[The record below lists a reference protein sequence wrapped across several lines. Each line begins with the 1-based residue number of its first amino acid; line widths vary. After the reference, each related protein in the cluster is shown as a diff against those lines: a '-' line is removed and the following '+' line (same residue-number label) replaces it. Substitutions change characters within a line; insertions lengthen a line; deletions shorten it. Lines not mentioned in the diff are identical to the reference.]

1 MNVAE
6 RNEYEAEKKKN
17 LTETEFAQLPGSH
30 AHYFAIITLDL
41 TVPLSLVC
49 YHERKRELDGQV
61 TEMRRCAQIALYAWV
76 VQAFNATLF
85 AQMPA
90 ACKGPTELE
99 RVLATHP
106 SAGAY
111 DALGAYFGK
120 RQQLSCA
127 IAAFEA
133 AVHQDPNSWEARF
146 NLSLALLQKHDA
158 ARAAR
163 ELRVA
168 VRIKPDDPLGHIA
181 LGEALGEL
189 GQNEAAIEEFKLALK
204 SDPKSVPA
212 LDGLAKALIAQK
224 RYSAAIAY
232 LKDAPADPV
241 LQDDLAVAYSSSGDV
256 AEAVKLL
263 AQLVQQNPSSAD
275 RHARL
280 GLAYTQQSQFR
291 QAVGEFLEAL
301 RLDPSNDVT
310 RLSYVK
316 ALIILAEFQ
325 TALPEIQSYFRR
337 KPHDFDALYLM
348 GVVDRGLGDYAAAE
362 PLLKQAV
369 VLNPNHYDSRYNLG
383 FVLAKLGRGQEALVQ
398 LEKAVQLNS
407 TSSEARFQLAAA
419 LRSLGQEQRARKELE
434 DFQERKQQSIK
445 ENVAGAK
452 VNQANEYFQAGEY
465 QRAVDVYREALAQD
479 PGNARTYYD
488 LALALDHLGKTA
500 EERDALQKA
509 ITLDSTIA
517 RAHNQLGL
525 ISLQAGQEAEAEKE
539 LKAAIAL
546 DPGYAEAQNNLGVLY
561 GQQGKNKAAEELFR
575 QATENNPQYA
585 QAFINLGL
593 ILAGDSRFAEAE
605 QVIRS
610 ALKISAD
617 NSQALTVLAMVLT
630 RMTRAEEGISYFQ
643 KVIEL
648 DPKSSGAHLNLGIA
662 YADEFNLEGA
672 LAEFSEAVKL
682 DPNSALAHYNKGRVL
697 LDLRRDQDAKPAL
710 ETAVRLNPQYAEPWY
725 LLGLIEKSAGHPS
738 EAVQALRKSA
748 ELDSRNPD
756 TLFVLGQEL
765 LHTGDRAG
773 AIAQWRKV
781 IEINPEHG
789 KALYNLSR
797 QLAQSDPDESK
808 RLQSRFDILQ
818 AQKQIIDR
826 AQTLGNFALA
836 SAAAHDWPEAIS
848 QLKEGIQVCGGCTA
862 LGQLHKDLG
871 LIYLHSGDTKKGL
884 QELFEAKKLTPADPD
899 IDKAIRIAQTARK

>member
-1 MNVAE
+1 M
-6 RNEYEAEKKKN
+6 
-17 LTETEFAQLPGSH
+17 S
-30 AHYFAIITLDL
+30 
-41 TVPLSLVC
+41 
-49 YHERKRELDGQV
+49 LDGVLQWA
-61 TEMRRCAQIALYAWV
+61 RIAVCAWV
-76 VQAFNATLF
+76 VQAFSAILF

-90 ACKGPTELE
+90 ACKGPAELE
-99 RVLATHP
+99 KAMATQP
-106 SAGAY
+106 SAGVY
-111 DALGAYFGK
+111 DALGAYFGE
-120 RQQLSCA
+120 RRQLSCA

-133 AVHQDPNSWEARF
+133 AVHQDPNSWESRF
-146 NLSLALLQKHDA
+146 NLSLALLQKHEP

-163 ELRVA
+163 ELKVA

-189 GQNEAAIEEFKLALK
+189 GQNDAAVEEFKFALK
-204 SDPKSVPA
+204 SDSKSVPA

-224 RYSAAIAY
+224 RYSAAIAH

-241 LQDDLAVAYSSSGDV
+241 LQDDLAVAYSSNGDV

-280 GLAYTQQSQFR
+280 GIAYTQETQFR
-291 QAVGEFLEAL
+291 QAVDEFREAL

-310 RLSYVK
+310 RVSYVK

-325 TALPEIQSYFRR
+325 TALPDIQNYFQR

-348 GVVDRGLGDYAAAE
+348 GVVDRGLGNYAAAE
-362 PLLKQAV
+362 PLLKHAV
-369 VLNPNHYDSRYNLG
+369 ALNPNHYDSRYNLG
-383 FVLAKLGRGQEALVQ
+383 FVLAKLGRPQEALVQ

-407 TSSEARFQLAAA
+407 ASSEARFQLAAV
-419 LRSLGQEQRARKELE
+419 LRSLGQEQRADKELD
-434 DFQERKQQSIK
+434 DFQEEKQQSVK
-445 ENVAGAK
+445 ENVAGTK
-452 VNQANEYFQAGEY
+452 VNQANEYFQAGDY
-465 QRAVDVYREALAQD
+465 QRAVNVYREALAED

-488 LALALDHLGKTA
+488 LALALDRLDKIA
-500 EERDALQKA
+500 EEHEALQKA
-509 ITLDSTIA
+509 ISLDSTIA
-517 RAHNQLGL
+517 RAHNQLGFL
-525 ISLQAGQEAEAEKE
+525 SLQAGHEAEAEKE

-561 GQQGKNKAAEELFR
+561 GQQGKNKEAEELFR
-575 QATENNPQYA
+575 QATENNPQYT

-593 ILAGDSRFAEAE
+593 IFAGESRFAEAE
-605 QVIRS
+605 EAIRS

-617 NSQALTVLAMVLT
+617 NSQALTALAMVLT
-630 RMTRAEEGISYFQ
+630 RTTRTEEGISYFQ
-643 KVIEL
+643 KVVEL
-648 DPKSSGAHLNLGIA
+648 EPKSSGAHLNLGIA

-682 DPNSALAHYNKGRVL
+682 DSDSAPAHYNKGRVL
-697 LDLRRDQDAKPAL
+697 LDLRRDQDAKPEL
-710 ETAVRLNPQYAEPWY
+710 ETAVRLDPRYAEPWY
-725 LLGLIEKSAGHPS
+725 LLGLIEKSAGHPPA
-738 EAVQALRKSA
+738 AVQALQKSA
-748 ELDSRNPD
+748 ECDPRNPD

-765 LHTGDRAG
+765 LHSGDRAG

-789 KALYNLSR
+789 EALYNLSR
-797 QLAQSDPDESK
+797 QLAQTDPDEAK
-808 RLQSRFDILQ
+808 RFQARFEALQS
-818 AQKQIIDR
+818 QKQVMDR
-826 AQTLGNFALA
+826 AHTLGNFALA

-871 LIYLHSGDTKKGL
+871 LIYLHSGDTKDGL
-884 QELFEAKKLTPADPD
+884 RELLEAKKLTPADPD
-899 IDKAIRIAQTARK
+899 IDKAIRIAQTAQR